1 MRAGLALLALALI
14 AGSAL
19 PAEQGEATLSVEV
32 PAKKWKGV
40 RLKNLPKG
48 TSVALQIQTSGKLRI
63 IVVDSTELR
72 RFPATRA
79 LFEGVADT
87 RIGVSVIIPR
97 SADYYV
103 VFDNRTS
110 DEARSV
116 QMKIQARAPRRKERS
131 PAMGDEKLEKT

>member
-1 MRAGLALLALALI
+1 M
-14 AGSAL
+14 
-19 PAEQGEATLSVEV
+19 
-32 PAKKWKGV
+32 

-63 IVVDSTELR
+63 IVVDSAELR

-87 RIGVSVIIPR
+87 RIGVSVVIPR

-103 VFDNRTS
+103 VFDNRPS
-110 DEARSV
+110 DEVRSV
-116 QMKIQARAPRRKERS
+116 QMKIQARAPRRKAPKRHRAVAATTDPDASDVSDPSTPS
-131 PAMGDEKLEKT
+131 P

>member
-1 MRAGLALLALALI
+1 MRVTLALLALLLLA
-14 AGSAL
+14 APAL

-32 PAKKWKGV
+32 PARKWKGV

-63 IVVDSTELR
+63 FVVDSAELR

-79 LFEGVADT
+79 IFEGVAET
-87 RIGVSVIIPR
+87 RLGVSVVIPR

-103 VFDNRTS
+103 VFDNRPS
-110 DEARSV
+110 DEVRSV
-116 QMKIQARAPRRKERS
+116 QMKIQARAPRRRERA
-131 PAMGDEKLEKT
+131 PTPEGGKLEET